1 MPQTYE
7 ESARAVMERCDL
19 LATFSEEP
27 GRVTRRF
34 ASAPMHQVHEA
45 IKGWLL
51 AAGMTAEIDAM
62 GNLIGRREASLPSE
76 QEKLQ
81 AGALSVERQ
90 EASSPRA
97 RTLLLGSH
105 LDTVRDAG
113 KYDGVLGVMIALI
126 CLERLHERGEH
137 LPFALELL
145 GFADEEGLR
154 YQSMYMGSRAVT
166 GRFDPQDLALLDASG
181 ISMAEA
187 LRAFGC
193 DPAPEALTTPRWTR
207 EDLLGYCE
215 VHIEQG
221 PVLEARGLPLAVVTA
236 IVGQQRM
243 VFQLS
248 GVQGHAG
255 TLPMDLRHDALCAA
269 AEFVLAVETLGR
281 SVPGLVATVGQLQV
295 QPGAGN
301 VVPGY
306 VELSLDIRHEDDELC
321 KRYADQLR
329 AQAAQICAGRG
340 IKCVCQHV
348 QYTSTVACSSN
359 LRRRWQEALAA
370 EGYPAFALFS
380 GAGHDGIA
388 LSALTEIAMLF
399 VRCRGGISHNP
410 AEAVQEADVA
420 AAIAVLER
428 FLLLTAKEVQREL
441 V

>member
-1 MPQTYE
+1 VPHTYE
-7 ESARAVMERCDL
+7 DSARVALERCDL

-27 GRVTRRF
+27 GKVTRRF
-34 ASAPMHQVHEA
+34 ATAPMHQVHET

-51 AAGMTAEIDAM
+51 AAGMTAELDAM
-62 GNLIGRREASLPSE
+62 GNLIGRREASLPFQQE
-76 QEKLQ
+76 Q
-81 AGALSVERQ
+81 AR
-90 EASSPRA
+90 ASGRPEQPSLRA
-97 RTLLLGSH
+97 KTLLLGSH

-113 KYDGVLGVMIALI
+113 KYDGLLGVMIALA
-126 CLERLHERGEH
+126 CLERLHERGSS

-154 YQSMYMGSRAVT
+154 YQCMYMGSKAVT
-166 GRFDPQDLALLDASG
+166 GKFVPQDLELLDADG

-193 DPAPEALTTPRWTR
+193 NPTLEALTTPRWSS

-221 PVLEARGLPLAVVTA
+221 PVLETRNLPLAVVTS
-236 IVGQQRM
+236 IVGQQR
-243 VFQLS
+243 VLFQFS

-269 AEFVLAVETLGR
+269 AEFVVAVETLAR
-281 SVPGLVATVGQLQV
+281 SVPGLVATVGQLRI
-295 QPGAGN
+295 QPGASN

-306 VELSLDIRHEDDELC
+306 AELSLDIRHEDDELC
-321 KRYADQLR
+321 ARSANQLR
-329 AQAAQICAGRG
+329 AQAEQICALRG
-340 IKCVCQHV
+340 VKLECQHA
-348 QYTSTVACSSN
+348 QRTTTVACAPR
-359 LRRRWQEALAA
+359 LRQRWQEALAA
-370 EGYPAFALFS
+370 EGYPPCSLFS
-380 GAGHDGIA
+380 GAGHDGVA

-428 FLLLTAKEVQREL
+428 FLLLTAREVLQ
-441 V
+441 